1 MSHEKALWE
10 IRNEKN
16 KASVRWILVAAV
28 GTYLTYLLY
37 HGAPS
42 AVGAAAVF
50 DAGYIFSLL
59 GFAVLMN
66 ASLTFY
72 LLRAQKKE
80 SISGWIKYATMACDF
95 LLIAL
100 VLVPTGGSQ
109 SLFYPINYVVIV
121 SNALRYGMG
130 IALAGT
136 FIMNIFYL
144 GVLANQY
151 WPQMHIPGFHQEVL
165 KVAGFWLVGIY
176 TGYLSRRYEILRGE
190 VERYQKLLSEA
201 VRKNG

>member
-1 MSHEKALWE
+1 MSREKALWE

-16 KASVRWILVAAV
+16 KASVRWILVGAI
-28 GTYLTYLLY
+28 GGYLTYLLY
-37 HGAPS
+37 HGAQS

-50 DAGYIFSLL
+50 DATYIFSLM
-59 GFAVLMN
+59 GFAVLAN
-66 ASLTFY
+66 AALAYY
-72 LLRAQKKE
+72 LMQALKKE
-80 SISGWIKYATMACDF
+80 MISGWVKYATMACDF

-100 VLVPTGGSQ
+100 VLVPTGGS
-109 SLFYPINYVVIV
+109 SSFFYPLNYVVIV
-121 SNALRYGMG
+121 SNSLRYGMG

-144 GVLANQY
+144 AVLANQY
-151 WPQMHIPGFHQEVL
+151 WPQMQIPGFHQEVL

-190 VERYQKLLSEA
+190 VERYQALLSEA
-201 VRKNG
+201 LRKNG